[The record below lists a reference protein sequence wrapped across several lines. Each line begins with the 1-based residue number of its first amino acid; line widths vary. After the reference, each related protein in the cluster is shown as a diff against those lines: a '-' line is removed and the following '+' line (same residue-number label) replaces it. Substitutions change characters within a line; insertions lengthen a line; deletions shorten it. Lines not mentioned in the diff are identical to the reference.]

1 MPRSARV
8 YRSPL
13 ERVFSQYAE
22 RDLVGDRLADQL
34 GAGVEQRLHRPG
46 VSFRNWM
53 GPGPIRVAAAGR
65 TAGDI
70 EQILGR
76 EGQAGKRPAG
86 APGDPE
92 PLARDKGAE
101 IVAGIAHPFT
111 STCRRGAGSAST
123 SLRSR
128 SGAPIQ
134 SPASDA
140 PRAPSS
146 PDGAAAR
153 KAPRRLPARGRAP
166 DRAPSGSADAP
177 VYSRGSGRIASA
189 APPGRSSPA
198 RRSRVLARADRS
210 ARHGARRP

>member
-1 MPRSARV
+1 MLRSARV

-111 STCRRGAGSAST
+111 STCRRFAGPAAP
-123 SLRSR
+123 SLRPR

-134 SPASDA
+134 APASDA

-146 PDGAAAR
+146 RDGAAAR
-153 KAPRRLPARGRAP
+153 KA
-166 DRAPSGSADAP
+166 
-177 VYSRGSGRIASA
+177 
-189 APPGRSSPA
+189 
-198 RRSRVLARADRS
+198 
-210 ARHGARRP
+210 

>member
-8 YRSPL
+8 YLSTL
-13 ERVFSQYAE
+13 ERVFFQYAE

-34 GAGVEQRLHRPG
+34 GADVEQRLHRPG
-46 VSFRNWM
+46 VSLRNWM
-53 GPGPIRVAAAGR
+53 GPGPIRIAATGR
-65 TAGDI
+65 ATGDI

-92 PLARDKGAE
+92 KLAGHKGAE
-101 IVAGIAHPFT
+101 IVADIAHPFT
-111 STCRRGAGSAST
+111 STCRRFAGSAST
-123 SLRSR
+123 SLRPR

-134 SPASDA
+134 APASDA

-146 PDGAAAR
+146 RDGAAAR
-153 KAPRRLPARGRAP
+153 KAPQRLPGRERAP

-177 VYSRGSGRIASA
+177 VYSRGSGRIAHA
-189 APPGRSSPA
+189 
-198 RRSRVLARADRS
+198 
-210 ARHGARRP
+210 